1 MLIYLTFVRISVL
14 ILGLYPCKRW
24 ISMLIRV
31 AHPCKRWI
39 SVLNRA
45 SHPSKEW
52 LSVLIW
58 VSHPCEGSI
67 SVLIDFML
75 SGKIVRVLTKLSCS
89 PKFIPSFI
97 ILLITDFHKNI
108 IRFNFSRSTSLAI
121 LWKNYLISFFS
132 IKKKFSFV
140 RTIFLFQYST
150 KVKINLPSPI
160 FFVQIFSFTGLCFQ
174 LLMEQV
180 FKYGDWRRYGL
191 SLVYDLRG

>member
-1 MLIYLTFVRISVL
+1 
-14 ILGLYPCKRW
+14 
-24 ISMLIRV
+24 MLIRV

-75 SGKIVRVLTKLSCS
+75 SGKIVRVLTKLSCL
-89 PKFIPSFI
+89 PNFIPSFI

-140 RTIFLFQYST
+140 RTIFLFNTVT
-150 KVKINLPSPI
+150 KVKINLPSPT
-160 FFVQIFSFTGLCFQ
+160 FFVQIFSFTGLCF
-174 LLMEQV
+174 LILMEQV

>member
-1 MLIYLTFVRISVL
+1 ML
-14 ILGLYPCKRW
+14 ILGLYPCKGS
-24 ISMLIRV
+24 ISG
-31 AHPCKRWI
+31 
-39 SVLNRA
+39 LNRA

-75 SGKIVRVLTKLSCS
+75 SGKIVRVLTRLSCS

-150 KVKINLPSPI
+150 KVKINLPSPTFFCTNI
-160 FFVQIFSFTGLCFQ
+160 FIYRFMLPDINGVGL
-174 LLMEQV
+174 
-180 FKYGDWRRYGL
+180 
-191 SLVYDLRG
+191 